1 METGII
7 GLPNVGKSSLFNA
20 LTNAGAAASN
30 YPFTTIEPNV
40 GVVPLPDRRLDRLF
54 DVFKPPKKT
63 AAPMRFVDI
72 AGLVEGASEG
82 KGRGNDFL
90 DDIRGVDALIHVVR
104 LFEDDNIIHVMGGVD
119 PARDVDIIET
129 ELMLA
134 DLTVVESSIERLEGL
149 CKSGDKN
156 ARTRM
161 EILQQLNTALS
172 AGKMAATVGLPPEDT
187 KDLKLLTLKPM
198 LYVGNNSEKRN
209 EAGAKKLAEIA
220 AAKGAGFV
228 ELCVKM
234 EAELAELGEE
244 ERRTF
249 MHDLGEDYTGLEKI
263 VRETHKLLGLVSFFT
278 AGPEVEVRSWIVRG
292 GSTAP
297 QAAGKIH
304 SDIERGFICA
314 EIYAF
319 DDFDKMPD
327 EKALKEKGLIRQEG
341 KEYKIKDGDVC
352 LFRFNV

>member
-20 LTNAGAAASN
+20 LTNAGAASSN

-72 AGLVEGASEG
+72 AGLVKGASKGEG
-82 KGRGNDFL
+82 LGNKFL
-90 DDIRGVDALIHVVR
+90 ANIREVDAIIHVVR

-119 PARDVDIIET
+119 PARDVEIIET

-134 DLTVVESSIERLEGL
+134 DLETVEKMVPRQESL
-149 CKSGDKN
+149 CKTGDKTAK
-156 ARTRM
+156 ARLDV
-161 EILQQLNTALS
+161 LQRVKAALS
-172 AGKMAATVGLPPEDT
+172 EGKPASTVPLEAEEK
-187 KDLKLLTLKPM
+187 KDLQLLTLKPV

-209 EAGAKKLAEIA
+209 AEGAKKLAEIA

-228 ELCVKM
+228 ELCVKL

-249 MHDLGEDYTGLEKI
+249 LHDLGENYTGLEKI
-263 VRETHKLLGLVSFFT
+263 VRESQKLLGLISFFT
-278 AGPEVEVRSWIVRG
+278 AGPEVEVRSWIVQRG
-292 GSTAP
+292 ATAP

-314 EIYAF
+314 EIYSF

-327 EKALKEKGLIRQEG
+327 EKLLKEKGLVRQEG
-341 KEYKIKDGDVC
+341 KGYQMQDGDVC